1 MAAMMRFIFP
11 PLLSGLLIACSETI
25 DLKKEAE
32 KYDAFIAGLPELK
45 EVPRSQH
52 VVLKV
57 HYVERSRLPA
67 LNTSERET
75 LFRLT
80 EDLTRRALGYDIKIE
95 ETEVYRARDFMK
107 KIRPRFKLSPQRY
120 PALAYL
126 ISYFAFDRDARALAA
141 IRSALEKQPAERLRQ
156 YLGNNTTPELATSFF
171 LSQLGQIYAETDFS
185 GKPLLG
191 TANADEEI
199 LFSYGH
205 WSSILL
211 SERDADFI
219 LTNTGIIGADTG
231 MPLYVIAR
239 GGVTSALVE
248 NNPYRPYQGAGVI
261 GLYPFLSEGAFF
273 QKARGNLSAEQKLE
287 CIAWVWVHELG
298 HLLLKKEENYTFAD
312 SVHRSAPDLRY
323 YEWVKKISV
332 SKNHRSEQVATMKKF

>member
-1 MAAMMRFIFP
+1 MMRPFRTAVLVVVF
-11 PLLSGLLIACSETI
+11 LAACSKPI
-25 DLKKEAE
+25 DLRKEAE
-32 KYDAFIAGLPELK
+32 KYDAFIAALPELK
-45 EVPRSQH
+45 EVPRSQQL
-52 VVLKV
+52 VLKV
-57 HYVERSRLPA
+57 HYVERAQLPA

-80 EDLTRRALGYDIKIE
+80 EDLARRALGYKLKIE
-95 ETEVYRARDFMK
+95 ETEVFQAKDFLTRVK
-107 KIRPRFKLSPQRY
+107 PRFALSPQRY

-126 ISYFAFDRDARALAA
+126 ISYFAPDRDTRVLESIRAALA
-141 IRSALEKQPAERLRQ
+141 KQPQERLRQ
-156 YLGNNTTPELATSFF
+156 YLGGNTTPELATQFF
-171 LSQLGQIYAETDFS
+171 LNQLSQIYAENDYS

-191 TANADEEI
+191 QVNADEEI

-273 QKARGNLSAEQKLE
+273 QKSRGALTPEQKLE

-298 HLLLKKEENYTFAD
+298 HLLLKKEENYTFTG
-312 SVHRSAPDLRY
+312 SVHRSAPNLRY
-323 YEWVKKISV
+323 YEWVKEISA
-332 SKNHRSEQVATMKKF
+332 SKNHQSDKVGRMKKF